1 MKKLLLGI
9 IAILFSFNGWAET
22 LNFKC
27 DISRSGETIYLSVN
41 KDTNK
46 GSVRE
51 KAGDGNWYNMQADVD
66 FTPDTAIWSYI
77 HYLGYSS
84 TWEMDRESLGLYSPN
99 GTGKF
104 WTHCEIQKDNPKNKF

>member
-9 IAILFSFNGWAET
+9 IAILFSFNGWTET

-27 DISRSGETIYLSVN
+27 DMSVSGETVYLSVN
-41 KDTNK
+41 KDTDK

-51 KAGDGNWYNMQADVD
+51 KDGYGNWNNMQADVD
-66 FTPDTAIWSYI
+66 FTNDTAIWSFI
-77 HYLGYSS
+77 HYLGYPK